1 MEEDTRVNR
10 LQALQKAQIKH
21 PIEPSSHT
29 SQVIKPVAV
38 KESCNESRFP
48 ELVQQSVRNA
58 SMLQL
63 NEMRYSL
70 YKK

>member
-1 MEEDTRVNR
+1 MEEYTRDNR
-10 LQALQKAQIKH
+10 LQAIQKTQIKQ
-21 PIEPSSHT
+21 PIELSSHT
-29 SQVIKPVAV
+29 SQVIKPTV